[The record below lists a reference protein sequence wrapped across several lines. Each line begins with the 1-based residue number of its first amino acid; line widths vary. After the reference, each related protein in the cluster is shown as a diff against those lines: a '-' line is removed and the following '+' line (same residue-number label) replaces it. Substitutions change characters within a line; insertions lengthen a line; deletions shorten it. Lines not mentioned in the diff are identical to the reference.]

1 MVDKTQGEG
10 KTAAAKIVQM
20 LGMIRFYRKGFVL
33 VALCIPLSNASTS
46 VAQPS
51 PGRAEVAAEGRGQ
64 AAGKDANE
72 EEGPLL
78 NGFSLGAAYTFHI
91 LRERDSATTGEPLS
105 TFEHMG
111 GFVLAYDRELI
122 AEHLAL
128 TLSKPFYFS
137 SERFDTPFDFVLRG
151 LFRKGSWEGFVGAV
165 VTWNI
170 RVFERERAEQEGE
183 KNKMSLGVGAVI
195 GGCHYFTDRWSLDLE
210 LGYAYIPTEDIV
222 EHELSAVL
230 SGVFHFNKRGHGDVD
245 SGTH

>member
-1 MVDKTQGEG
+1 M
-10 KTAAAKIVQM
+10 IVQM
-20 LGMIRFYRKGFVL
+20 TGIIGVYPKEFAL
-33 VALCIPLSNASTS
+33 VALCVLSSNASTS
-46 VAQPS
+46 AAQPS
-51 PGRAEVAAEGRGQ
+51 SSGAEVAADGGSHEG
-64 AAGKDANE
+64 GKDTHE
-72 EEGPLL
+72 EEKPLL

-91 LRERDSATTGEPLS
+91 LRERDSETTGEPLS

-122 AEHLAL
+122 PEHLAL

-170 RVFERERAEQEGE
+170 RIFERERAEQEGE

-245 SGTH
+245 SGTD

>member
-1 MVDKTQGEG
+1 M
-10 KTAAAKIVQM
+10 IVQM
-20 LGMIRFYRKGFVL
+20 TGIIGVYPKEFAL
-33 VALCIPLSNASTS
+33 VALCVLSSNASTS
-46 VAQPS
+46 AAQPS
-51 PGRAEVAAEGRGQ
+51 SSGAEVVADGGGHEGGAQ
-64 AAGKDANE
+64 AHE
-72 EEGPLL
+72 EEQPLL

-91 LRERDSATTGEPLS
+91 LRDRDSETTGEPLR
-105 TFEHMG
+105 TLEHMG

-122 AEHLAL
+122 PEHLAL
-128 TLSKPFYFS
+128 TISKPFYFS

-151 LFRKGSWEGFVGAV
+151 LFRKGSWEGFLGAV

-170 RVFERERAEQEGE
+170 RIFERERAEQEGE

-230 SGVFHFNKRGHGDVD
+230 SGVFHFNKRRHGNVD
-245 SGTH
+245 SGAD